1 MPKNL
6 APVFLSASALL
17 LASCAAPRLPPD
29 ARGVSFPEP
38 ASSYMVEG
46 TPVHPDTVR
55 LIQPGQTKAQV
66 RQLLGNPHF
75 SEGVFSVED
84 WNYLLNLPRLPAGSQ
99 QCQLQVQ
106 FDEGGK
112 VKASYWRTDDC
123 ARQVAGDATAEASQ
137 VSAAAPGAAMD
148 LSLQPFLFPFA
159 RSEVGAL
166 APDDRRRLDSLAA
179 ELSGNADA
187 VSKVEVIGHADRI
200 GSPARKHLRSL
211 DRARGIA
218 AVLEAQGVD
227 PQKIEVVAK
236 GDAETVSACNGS
248 MTLPALKACLAPDRR
263 VEVRAQSVK

>member
-1 MPKNL
+1 MQKSL
-6 APVFLSASALL
+6 APAVLGVSALL

-38 ASSYMVEG
+38 ESSYLVEG

-55 LIQPGQTKAQV
+55 LIQPGQTKSQV

-75 SEGVFSVED
+75 SEGLLSVKD
-84 WNYLLNLPRLPAGSQ
+84 WNYLLNLPRSPAGSQ

-123 ARQVAGDATAEASQ
+123 AQQVAGEAS
-137 VSAAAPGAAMD
+137 AANAQASVAPDIALD
-148 LSLQPFLFPFA
+148 VSLQRFLFPFA

-166 APDDRRRLDSLAA
+166 APEDRRRLDSLAA
-179 ELSGNADA
+179 ELSGNAEA

-200 GSPARKHLRSL
+200 GSPARKHRRSL
-211 DRARGIA
+211 ARARGVA

-236 GDAETVSACNGS
+236 GDAETVSACDGS
-248 MTLPALKACLAPDRR
+248 MPLPALKACLAPDRR
-263 VEVRAQSVK
+263 VEVRTQPVK

>member
-6 APVFLSASALL
+6 APAVLGVSALL

-38 ASSYMVEG
+38 ESSYLVEG

-55 LIQPGQTKAQV
+55 LIQPGQTKSQV

-75 SEGVFSVED
+75 SEGLFSVKD
-84 WNYLLNLPRLPAGSQ
+84 WNYLLNLPRTPAGSQ

-106 FDEGGK
+106 FDEDGK

-123 ARQVAGDATAEASQ
+123 AQMVAGDAIAAGSQ
-137 VSAAAPGAAMD
+137 DSAAAKGAAMN
-148 LSLQPFLFPFA
+148 LSLQQFLFPFA
-159 RSEVGAL
+159 QSDVDDL
-166 APDDRRRLDSLAA
+166 AAADRGRLDSLAA

-200 GSPARKHLRSL
+200 GSPARKHRRSL
-211 DRARGIA
+211 ARARGVA

-227 PQKIEVVAK
+227 PQKIEVVAR
-236 GDAETVSACNGS
+236 GDAETVSACDGS
-248 MTLPALKACLAPDRR
+248 MPLPALKACLAPDRR
-263 VEVRAQSVK
+263 VEVRARPAK

>member
-1 MPKNL
+1 MQKSL
-6 APVFLSASALL
+6 APAVLGVSALL

-38 ASSYMVEG
+38 ESSYLVEG

-55 LIQPGQTKAQV
+55 LIQTGQTKSQV

-75 SEGVFSVED
+75 SEGLLSVKD
-84 WNYLLNLPRLPAGSQ
+84 WNYLLNLPRTPAGSQ

-106 FDEGGK
+106 FDEDGK
-112 VKASYWRTDDC
+112 VKASHWRTDDC
-123 ARQVAGDATAEASQ
+123 AQLVAGDAIAAGSQ
-137 VSAAAPGAAMD
+137 DSAAAQRAAMN
-148 LSLQPFLFPFA
+148 LSLQQFLFPFA
-159 RSEVGAL
+159 RSDVDDL
-166 APDDRRRLDSLAA
+166 AAADRRRLDSLAT

-200 GSPARKHLRSL
+200 GSPARKHRRALA
-211 DRARGIA
+211 RARSVA

-236 GDAETVSACNGS
+236 GDAQSVTACSGS
-248 MTLPALKACLAPDRR
+248 MPLPALKACLAPDRR
-263 VEVRAQSVK
+263 VEVRIGPAK